1 MLTRLQFNHAQQF
14 SFYALFLAL
23 FFGYNY
29 QAHAQ
34 QSATQSNAKSA
45 FETPLI
51 NIEAASNEPFRYN
64 ATLRNG
70 GGEAV
75 LYDLDTQ
82 LPAGWQISYRVQGSF
97 VKSIRLEAGQ
107 MQDVSIEVNAAYTA
121 KPDKYKIPVRAV
133 SKQDTLSLDLEAV
146 VKGSYSIEMTTL
158 TGRLSDEVVAGSSK
172 EIQVILKNTGTLPLN
187 DVELSSQLPAKWEA
201 TFEPANIK
209 QLESG
214 KTVDVKINL
223 KVPDKTIAGDYV
235 AKFTARNPNGSAE
248 ISFRAA
254 VTTSMLS
261 GWIGV
266 LIILTAICLVYYLIR
281 KYGRR

>member
-1 MLTRLQFNHAQQF
+1 MLTPLQSTHAQRF
-14 SFYALFLAL
+14 TFFALFLAL
-23 FFGYNY
+23 FFGHSY

-34 QSATQSNAKSA
+34 QSATQNNAKSA
-45 FETPLI
+45 FETQLI
-51 NIEAASNEPFRYN
+51 NIEAAASEPFRYN

-70 GGEAV
+70 AGEAV
-75 LYDLDTQ
+75 LYDLDAQ

-97 VKSIRLEAGQ
+97 VKSIRIEAGQ
-107 MQDVSIEVNAAYTA
+107 MQDISIEVNATHTA
-121 KPDKYKIPVRAV
+121 KPNKYNIPVKAV
-133 SKQDTLSLDLEAV
+133 SKRDTLTLNLEAV
-146 VKGSYSIEMTTL
+146 VKGSYSIEMTTP

-172 EIQVILKNTGTLPLN
+172 EIQVVLKNTGTLPLN
-187 DVELSSQLPAKWEA
+187 DVELTSQLPTKWEA
-201 TFEPANIK
+201 TFEPVNIK
-209 QLESG
+209 QLEPG

-223 KVPDKTIAGDYV
+223 KVPEKTIAGDYV
-235 AKFTARNPNGSAE
+235 AKFTAKNPNGSAE

-266 LIILTAICLVYYLIR
+266 LIILIAIGLVYYLIR

>member
-1 MLTRLQFNHAQQF
+1 MLTQLQSTHAQRF
-14 SFYALFLAL
+14 TFYALFLAL
-23 FFGYNY
+23 FFGCNRPAY
-29 QAHAQ
+29 AQ
-34 QSATQSNAKSA
+34 QAATQATAKSA
-45 FETPLI
+45 FEAQLV
-51 NIEAASNEPFRYN
+51 NIEAAASEPFRYN
-64 ATLRNG
+64 ATLRNTA
-70 GGEAV
+70 GEAV
-75 LYDLDTQ
+75 LYDLDAQ

-107 MQDVSIEVNAAYTA
+107 MQDISIEVSATHSS
-121 KPDKYKIPVRAV
+121 KPNKYNIPVKAV
-133 SKQDTLSLDLEAV
+133 SKRDTLTLNLEAV
-146 VKGSYSIEMTTL
+146 VKGSYSIEMTTP

-172 EIQVILKNTGTLPLN
+172 EIQVVLKNTGTLPLN
-187 DVELSSQLPAKWEA
+187 DVELTSQLPTKWEA

-209 QLESG
+209 QLEPG

-223 KVPDKTIAGDYV
+223 KVPEKTIAGDYV
-235 AKFTARNPNGSAE
+235 AKFTSKNPNGSAE

-266 LIILTAICLVYYLIR
+266 LIILIAIGLVYYLIR